1 MLDNRERNLEAI
13 SCIREDIL
21 ERTSRKRAALL
32 LAKRRSRRRFVI
44 PFSAAAAVL
53 LLLSVALILVRLL
66 AVQAPIYT
74 GMTLS
79 SAPPTTVAEVQAADV
94 LPLGAGSSYSGDY
107 AWDRGEPGPF
117 DRPVRDVLTPGQVG
131 VDRYTAQ
138 CGEDVY
144 RFEKDVLGKTRGRA
158 APGKGIRADGE
169 R

>member
-66 AVQAPIYT
+66 AVEAPIYT

-79 SAPPTTVAEVQAADV
+79 SESTYCV
-94 LPLGAGSSYSGDY
+94 
-107 AWDRGEPGPF
+107 
-117 DRPVRDVLTPGQVG
+117 
-131 VDRYTAQ
+131 
-138 CGEDVY
+138 
-144 RFEKDVLGKTRGRA
+144 
-158 APGKGIRADGE
+158 
-169 R
+169 